1 MMPER
6 MTERYHRKRVLH
18 SLSNNIYENLAL
30 ENYLFEHLEPEE
42 EVLFLWKN
50 TDAVVIGRFQDPE
63 IECNL
68 QAMKQDGI
76 PLARRQSGGGTV
88 WHDLGNLCF
97 TFMGPKASFDRRK
110 NLILIQ
116 RALQSLGFPAELN
129 DRHDILLQGKKI
141 SGSAFREKAD
151 KAFHHGTLLINSQLD
166 KLHYYLKPETENPQ
180 SRHTRSVPS
189 PVTRLADWQKDVE
202 ITAVETALRALFSP
216 EPAETIT
223 PDRVQKEPDYCDYV
237 QHLQSR
243 DWIYGPGP
251 L

>member
-1 MMPER
+1 MHGSMQTGAYR
-6 MTERYHRKRVLH
+6 RRVIY
-18 SLSNNIYENLAL
+18 SLSYNIYENLAL
-30 ENYLFEHLEPEE
+30 ENYLFEHLGAQEE
-42 EVLFLWKN
+42 LLFLWKN

-97 TFMGPKASFDRRK
+97 TFMGAKRTFDRRK

-129 DRHDILLQGKKI
+129 DRHDILLEGKKI
-141 SGSAFREKAD
+141 SGSAFREVAN
-151 KAFHHGTLLINSQLD
+151 KAFHHGTLLISSRLD
-166 KLHYYLKPETENPQ
+166 KLRYYLKPEAEKPQ

-189 PVTRLADWQKDVE
+189 PVTRLADWQKDIE
-202 ITAVETALRALFSP
+202 IAKIEATIAALFSP
-216 EPAETIT
+216 EPADTIT
-223 PDRVQKEPDYCDYV
+223 TDRLQKESAFFDYL

-243 DWIYGPGP
+243 DWIYGPGAT
-251 L
+251 